1 MPNIQYTTKI
11 ERVYTHEDSLSVS
24 YRRPD
29 DVGPTFIKVYYDQE
43 MVDSGDVDT
52 SEYIQSLI
60 AAEAPLAYW
69 AKNDIAKPE
78 DLTSLLSAEPIINES
93 DDIEASKTKIE
104 NIKDTVY
111 ELKADFSFEVD
122 GLVVSFTETCV
133 GLCDGHS
140 WEFGFVGDESV
151 GLPYT
156 EDNPTVEFPSSGEYE
171 VTHTAGNKHKREKV
185 TKTVTIV

>member
-29 DVGPTFIKVYYDQE
+29 DIGPTFIKIYYDQE
-43 MVDSGDVDT
+43 MIDSGDVDT

-60 AAEAPLAYW
+60 ATKAPLAYW

-104 NIKDTVY
+104 NIKDKAY

-122 GLVVSFTETCV
+122 GLVV
-133 GLCDGHS
+133 
-140 WEFGFVGDESV
+140 
-151 GLPYT
+151 LPHN